1 MRTAVIIPSIGRM
14 SLLDRCLSSLL
25 TGRSRPD
32 EIIVVFQGQPNP
44 AQSTEI
50 TDRYPN
56 VTVIWSARVGA
67 SAARNAGACSS
78 DAELLLFLDDD
89 CEADADWVAT
99 YAERFRDD
107 PSLDIA
113 GGRVLLDKNDASAD
127 IQLGIQDDQ
136 TPRRVTGRRNP
147 VGTLD
152 RGGNLAVRRSAF
164 MKMGGFDEGLGPGT
178 PCQAAE
184 DTDFIYRAMCA
195 GIEMAYLPDAIVF
208 HAQWRELS
216 DAALVE
222 QGYGIGLGAFVA
234 GHARRGD
241 LYALSLAGRLMWHL
255 GGKPL
260 ARGLV
265 RRRAPDIR
273 SGLRYLACIPWG
285 FARGIARDRQLI
297 EESGESRNTLIA
309 M

>member
-1 MRTAVIIPSIGRM
+1 MRTVVIIPSIGRM

-67 SAARNAGACSS
+67 SAARNAGARFS

-136 TPRRVTGRRNP
+136 TPRCVTGRRNP

-152 RGGNLAVRRSAF
+152 RGGNLAVRRSTF
-164 MKMGGFDEGLGPGT
+164 MKIKRIPRGFGT
-178 PCQAAE
+178 RHAVPAAE
-184 DTDFIYRAMCA
+184 DTDFVYRAMCA
-195 GIEMAYLPDAIVF
+195 CIEMAYLPDAIVF
-208 HAQWRELS
+208 AAQWRELS

-265 RRRAPDIR
+265 RRQAPDIR
-273 SGLRYLACIPWG
+273 SGLRVLGVHTMGVREGDCP
-285 FARGIARDRQLI
+285 RIA
-297 EESGESRNTLIA
+297 S
-309 M
+309 